1 MNDATSYASP
11 EYPVLY
17 TVGDHPEENG
27 MIPVSLALLVGGI
40 PSFLGTVPVEA
51 PLLEGLIT
59 SLDAGPVRV
68 VVEGIRIGEEEAL
81 GEAAG
86 GADAGDA
93 GGGDAGSADTRGPGA
108 QEPPAW
114 RSSIPEAP
122 TLGGDAPGEEGGVEP
137 HAGILGLPAAL
148 LSLSCTDGRRVGV
161 ARIVSRDPKADPTS
175 VARFVHRQITR
186 GVQIPDLA
194 SAG

>member
-1 MNDATSYASP
+1 MNDSTSYASP

-17 TVGDHPEENG
+17 TVGDRPEENG

-51 PLLEGLIT
+51 PLLEGLLT

-68 VVEGIRIGEEEAL
+68 VVEGIRIGEEEVL

-86 GADAGDA
+86 GGDT
-93 GGGDAGSADTRGPGA
+93 GGSAESDAPTAPD
-108 QEPPAW
+108 W

-122 TLGGDAPGEEGGVEP
+122 VLGSAAPGETASDP
-137 HAGILGLPAAL
+137 HAGTQGLPAAL
-148 LSLSCTDGRRVGV
+148 LSLACTDGRRIGV

-186 GVQIPDLA
+186 GVQIPNLA